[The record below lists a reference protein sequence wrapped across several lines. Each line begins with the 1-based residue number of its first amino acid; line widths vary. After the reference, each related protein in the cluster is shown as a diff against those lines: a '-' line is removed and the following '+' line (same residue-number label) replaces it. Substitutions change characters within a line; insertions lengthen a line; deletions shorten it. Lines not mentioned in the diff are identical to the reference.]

1 MTDPISLCRRNHFH
15 NNKRKVC
22 GRWKKTKN
30 ENWLVV
36 DCDTSAPAALMVWGM
51 G

>member
-1 MTDPISLCRRNHFH
+1 MADPVSLFRKNQFR

-22 GRWKKTKN
+22 GCWKKRKN

-36 DCDTSAPAALMVWGM
+36 NYETSAPAALNDL
-51 G
+51 